1 MRINYTLL
9 SISSEDGLSLGRWL
23 VLLLLLGMVTSA
35 VAQNS
40 SADDSYFGSWFQRVS
55 RAQAEQP
62 HWITPVFTTTPRL
75 EEEFRYDI
83 GWQNTTKGGL
93 TSFGSGKGLELIPTE
108 HTEIIVSPPSY
119 FSHQNPALADGFG
132 DTSFLLKY
140 RFAAG
145 NEEAGNYIVT
155 AFLGGSI
162 PTGSYSN
169 GAENAVVTPTIAL
182 GKGWGA
188 FDVQSTLGIAVPVGD
203 IARLGT
209 PVAYNTAFQYRL
221 LRKLWP
227 ELEVNGI
234 LFHDGKNDGKQQ
246 VFLSPGLVVG
256 KIHLWRRLGL
266 TVGAGEQIAVT
277 RFHTFN
283 HNRVLSVRFPF

>member
-1 MRINYTLL
+1 M
-9 SISSEDGLSLGRWL
+9 SLVRWL
-23 VLLLLLGMVTSA
+23 PLLLLLGMLDCA
-35 VAQNS
+35 MAQNLPP
-40 SADDSYFGSWFQRVS
+40 DDSYLGSWFQRVS
-55 RAQAEQP
+55 RTQAEQP

-83 GWQNTTKGGL
+83 GWQNTAKGDV
-93 TSFGSGKGLELIPTE
+93 TNYGSGKGLELIPSE
-108 HTEIIVSPPSY
+108 HIEIIVSPPPY
-119 FSHQNPALADGFG
+119 LAHQNPTLPDGFG

-140 RFAAG
+140 RLVAG
-145 NEEAGNYIVT
+145 NEENGSYIVT

-209 PVAYNTAFQYRL
+209 PIAYNAAFQYRL
-221 LRKLWP
+221 LGKLWP
-227 ELEVNGI
+227 ELEVNGV
-234 LFHDGKNDGKQQ
+234 LFHDGKNDGQQQ